1 MFLKAKQ
8 VEDINSQ
15 LIEAVNPFLIMIF
28 GSFVKGN
35 IRDDSDIDIAFLSNK
50 NVDELEIFIVAQKL
64 ADVLKRDVDLINLN
78 IASTVFR
85 AQIIGTGKV
94 IYCSD
99 ERQRMNFMVR
109 ALKEYALL
117 NEERAVILEKIKER
131 GKVYG

>member
-1 MFLKAKQ
+1 MFLKKDQ
-8 VEDINSQ
+8 IESIKSQ
-15 LIEAVNPFLIMIF
+15 LVQAIDPFLIMIF
-28 GSFVKGN
+28 GSYAKGN
-35 IRDDSDIDIAFLSNK
+35 TREDSDIDIAFFSNQK
-50 NVDELEIFIVAQKL
+50 FNEYEVFTVAQQL
-64 ADVLKRDVDLINLN
+64 ADKLGREVDLIDINK
-78 IASTVFR
+78 ASTVFK

-99 ERQRMNFMVR
+99 ETQRMNFMMR